1 MTEGADDLPGLDL
14 QGLQRFLADATPGL
28 LNGPLSAE
36 LIVGGKSNLTYIV
49 TDGAREVVVRR
60 PPLGHV
66 LATAH
71 DMTREHRVMAALA
84 DTPVP
89 VPRMYAACTD
99 TDVIGA
105 PFYVMERVAGTPFRT
120 ADELNP
126 LGQQRIR
133 TIADA
138 VTDTLVALHD
148 VDPAA
153 VGLGDFG
160 RPDGYLER
168 QVHRWRRQMQ
178 DSKSRELAGEEEL
191 HQRLASAIPA
201 SSGATI
207 VHGDYRMDNTLIDDS
222 DRVAAVLDWEMA
234 TLGDP
239 LADVALMLVYQ
250 ALADVAPG
258 AVSTVS
264 RATGHPTRAEIVQ
277 RYSERSGRD
286 VSHLA
291 FHEALAYYK
300 LAAIL
305 EGIYF
310 RHQHGQTVG
319 AGFEDIGASTEPL
332 FAAGLAVMQHYT
344 SGSKGE

>member
-1 MTEGADDLPGLDL
+1 MTEDLPGLDL
-14 QGLQRFLADATPGL
+14 QALQRFLADAAPGL
-28 LNGPLSAE
+28 LDGPLTAE

-49 TDGAREVVVRR
+49 SDGSRDVVVRR

-71 DMTREHRVMAALA
+71 DMTREHRVMDALA

-99 TDVIGA
+99 TDVMGA
-105 PFYVMERVAGTPFRT
+105 PFYVMERVVGTPYRS
-120 ADELNP
+120 AEELNP
-126 LGQQRIR
+126 LGPQRVR
-133 TIADA
+133 AVADA
-138 VTDTLVALHD
+138 VTDTLVELHAVRPD
-148 VDPAA
+148 D
-153 VGLGDFG
+153 VGLADFG
-160 RPDGYLER
+160 RPAGYLER
-168 QVHRWRRQMQ
+168 QVHRWRRQMEG
-178 DSKSRELAGEEEL
+178 SRSRELAGEEEL
-191 HQRLASAIPA
+191 YQRLASAIPQ
-201 SSGATI
+201 SSGAAI
-207 VHGDYRMDNTLIDDS
+207 VHGDYRMDNTLIDDN
-222 DRVAAVLDWEMA
+222 DRVVAVLDWEMA

-239 LADVALMLVYQ
+239 LSDVALMLVYQ

-264 RATGHPTRAEIVQ
+264 RATGHPTRDEIVQ

-319 AGFEDIGASTEPL
+319 AGFEDVGNSTEPL
-332 FAAGLAVMQHYT
+332 LAAGLAVIQDYDAAP
-344 SGSKGE
+344 KG

>member
-1 MTEGADDLPGLDL
+1 MTEDLPGLDL
-14 QGLQRFLADATPGL
+14 QALQRFLADAVPGL
-28 LNGPLSAE
+28 LDGPLTAE

-49 TDGAREVVVRR
+49 SNGTRDVVVRR

-71 DMTREHRVMAALA
+71 DMSREHRVMAALA
-84 DTPVP
+84 DTAVP
-89 VPRMYAACTD
+89 VPAMYADCTD
-99 TDVIGA
+99 PEVLGA
-105 PFYVMERVAGTPFRT
+105 PFYVMERVAGTPYRS
-120 ADELNP
+120 AQELNA
-126 LGQQRIR
+126 LGPERVR
-133 TIADA
+133 KIADA
-138 VTDTLVALHD
+138 VTDTLVALHA
-148 VDPAA
+148 VDPAS
-153 VGLGDFG
+153 VGLADFG

-178 DSKSRELAGEEEL
+178 ASKSRELAGEEEL
-191 HQRLASAIPA
+191 HQRLAAAIPA
-201 SSGATI
+201 SGGATI
-207 VHGDYRMDNTLIDDS
+207 VHGDFRMDNTLIDDA
-222 DRVAAVLDWEMA
+222 DRVSAVLDWEMA

-239 LADVALMLVYQ
+239 LSDVALMLVYQ
-250 ALADVAPG
+250 ALADVAPH

-264 RATGHPTRAEIVQ
+264 QAVGHPTRDEIVQ

-310 RHQHGQTVG
+310 RYQQGQTVG
-319 AGFEDIGASTEPL
+319 AGFEDIGGSTEPL
-332 FAAGLAVMQHYT
+332 LAAGLAVIQGYDAP
-344 SGSKGE
+344 KG

>member
-1 MTEGADDLPGLDL
+1 MGDRTSADLPGLDL
-14 QGLQRFLADATPGL
+14 QSLQRFLAGTTPGL
-28 LNGPLSAE
+28 VDGALHAE

-49 TDGAREVVVRR
+49 SDGTREVVVRR

-84 DTPVP
+84 DTAVP

-105 PFYVMERVAGTPFRT
+105 PFYVMERVAGTPYRT
-120 ADELNP
+120 AEELNV
-126 LGQQRIR
+126 LGRER
-133 TIADA
+133 VRRIADS
-138 VTDTLVALHD
+138 VTDTLVALHE
-148 VDPAA
+148 VDPEE
-153 VGLGDFG
+153 VGLRDFG
-160 RPDGYLER
+160 KPDGYLER

-178 DSKSRELAGEEEL
+178 ASRSRDLAGEEEL
-191 HQRLASAIPA
+191 HQALASAIPE

-207 VHGDYRMDNTLIDDS
+207 VHGDYRMDNTLVGDADQ
-222 DRVAAVLDWEMA
+222 VTAVLDWEMA

-264 RATGHPTRAEIVQ
+264 RATGHPTRDEIVR

-310 RHQHGQTVG
+310 RYRQGQTVG
-319 AGFEDIGASTEPL
+319 SGFDELGASTEPL
-332 FAAGLAVMQHYT
+332 LAAGLAVIRNYHAAP
-344 SGSKGE
+344 KG

>member
-1 MTEGADDLPGLDL
+1 MTDNLPGLDL
-14 QGLQRFLADATPGL
+14 QALQRFLADAAPGL
-28 LNGPLSAE
+28 LDGELRAE

-49 TDGAREVVVRR
+49 TDGARDVVVRR

-71 DMTREHRVMAALA
+71 DMTREHRVMSALA
-84 DTPVP
+84 ATPVP
-89 VPRMYAACTD
+89 VPHMYAACTD
-99 TDVIGA
+99 PSVIGA
-105 PFYVMERVAGTPFRT
+105 PFYVMERVTGTPYRS
-120 ADELNP
+120 ADELNA
-126 LGQQRIR
+126 LGPQRVR
-133 TIADA
+133 AVADS
-138 VTDTLVALHD
+138 VTDTLVALHAVQPD
-148 VDPAA
+148 T
-153 VGLGDFG
+153 VGLADFG
-160 RPDGYLER
+160 RPVGYLER
-168 QVHRWRRQMQ
+168 QVDRWRRQMLA
-178 DSKSRELAGEEEL
+178 SKSRELAGEEEL
-191 HQRLASAIPA
+191 HRRLAAAIPQ
-201 SSGATI
+201 SSDAAI

-222 DRVAAVLDWEMA
+222 DRVTAVLDWEMA

-264 RATGHPTRAEIVQ
+264 RAHGHPSRDEIVQ

-310 RHQHGQTVG
+310 RHQQGQTVG
-319 AGFEDIGASTEPL
+319 AGFEDIGSSTEPL
-332 FAAGLAVMQHYT
+332 LAAGLVVIRSYHAAP
-344 SGSKGE
+344 KG

>member
-1 MTEGADDLPGLDL
+1 MGDLPGLDL
-14 QGLQRFLADATPGL
+14 QSLQRFLAGATPGL
-28 LNGPLSAE
+28 LEGPLQAE
-36 LIVGGKSNLTYIV
+36 LIVGGKSNLTYIIS
-49 TDGAREVVVRR
+49 DGTNEVVVRR

-84 DTPVP
+84 DTAVP
-89 VPRMYAACTD
+89 VPQMFAACTD

-105 PFYVMERVAGTPFRT
+105 PFYVMERVAGTPYRT
-120 ADELNP
+120 ADELNL
-126 LGQQRIR
+126 LGPQRVR
-133 TIADA
+133 AIADG
-138 VTDTLVALHD
+138 VTDTLVELHA
-148 VDPAA
+148 VNPEQ
-153 VGLGDFG
+153 VGLSDFG
-160 RPDGYLER
+160 KPEGYLER

-178 DSKSRELAGEEEL
+178 ASRSRDLAGEEEL
-191 HQRLASAIPA
+191 HQALASAIPN

-207 VHGDYRMDNTLIDDS
+207 VHGDYRMDNTLIDDA

-239 LADVALMLVYQ
+239 LSDVALMLVYQ
-250 ALADVAPG
+250 ALADVAPQ

-264 RATGHPTRAEIVQ
+264 RANGHPTRDEIVR
-277 RYSERSGRD
+277 RYSDRSGRD

-305 EGIYF
+305 EGIYY
-310 RHQHGQTVG
+310 RYQQGQTVG
-319 AGFEDIGASTEPL
+319 AGFEDIGGSTEPL
-332 FAAGLAVMQHYT
+332 LAAGVAVIRSYDAAP
-344 SGSKGE
+344 KD

>member
-1 MTEGADDLPGLDL
+1 
-14 QGLQRFLADATPGL
+14 
-28 LNGPLSAE
+28 
-36 LIVGGKSNLTYIV
+36 
-49 TDGAREVVVRR
+49 
-60 PPLGHV
+60 
-66 LATAH
+66 
-71 DMTREHRVMAALA
+71 
-84 DTPVP
+84 
-89 VPRMYAACTD
+89 MYAASTD

-105 PFYVMERVAGTPFRT
+105 PFYVMERVTGTPYRT

-126 LGQQRIR
+126 LGPQRVR
-133 TIADA
+133 AIADA
-138 VTDTLVALHD
+138 VTDTLVELHAVRPD
-148 VDPAA
+148 D
-153 VGLGDFG
+153 VGLSDFG
-160 RPDGYLER
+160 KPDGYLER
-168 QVHRWRRQMQ
+168 QVHRWRRQMEA
-178 DSKSRELAGEEEL
+178 SKSRELAGEEEL
-191 HQRLASAIPA
+191 HQRLATAIPE

-207 VHGDYRMDNTLIDDS
+207 VHGDYRMDNTLIDDA
-222 DRVAAVLDWEMA
+222 DHVTAVLDWEMA

-264 RATGHPTRAEIVQ
+264 RATGHPTRADIVQ

-310 RHQHGQTVG
+310 RYQHGQTVG

-332 FAAGLAVMQHYT
+332 LAAGLAVIRNYHAAP
-344 SGSKGE
+344 KG

>member
-1 MTEGADDLPGLDL
+1 MPDSPPGLDL
-14 QGLQRFLADATPGL
+14 QALQRFLDADCPGL
-28 LNGPLSAE
+28 VSGKLSAE
-36 LIVGGKSNLTYIV
+36 LIVGGKSNLTYV
-49 TDGAREVVVRR
+49 VAGGGREVVVRR

-84 DTPVP
+84 DTAVP

-99 TDVIGA
+99 DTVIGA
-105 PFYVMERVAGTPFRT
+105 PFYVMERVAGTPYRS
-120 ADELNP
+120 ADQLNL
-126 LGQQRIR
+126 LGSQRVR
-133 TIADA
+133 AIADA
-138 VTDTLVALHD
+138 VTDTLVALHA
-148 VDPAA
+148 VDPAE
-153 VGLGDFG
+153 VGLSDFG
-160 RPDGYLER
+160 RPEGYLER
-168 QVHRWRRQMQ
+168 QVHRWRQQMTA
-178 DSKSRELAGEEEL
+178 SKSRELAGEDEL
-191 HQRLASAIPA
+191 HRRLAAAIPA
-201 SSGATI
+201 SGAPTI

-222 DRVAAVLDWEMA
+222 DRVSAVLDWEMA

-250 ALADVAPG
+250 ALADVAPT

-264 RATGHPTRAEIVQ
+264 RANGHPSRDEIVQ
-277 RYSERSGRD
+277 RYSARSGRD

-310 RHQHGQTVG
+310 RHLRGQTVG
-319 AGFEDIGASTEPL
+319 AGFEDIGAATEPL
-332 FAAGLAVMQHYT
+332 LAAGLAVIHNYGNM
-344 SGSKGE
+344 SKG

>member
-1 MTEGADDLPGLDL
+1 MSDQDGSALPGLDL
-14 QGLQRFLADATPGL
+14 HSLQRFLTDTAPGL
-28 LNGPLSAE
+28 LDGSLHAE

-49 TDGAREVVVRR
+49 SDGTREVVVRR

-84 DTPVP
+84 DTTVP

-99 TDVIGA
+99 TEVIGA
-105 PFYVMERVAGTPFRT
+105 PFYVMERVAGTAYRT
-120 ADELNP
+120 AEELNP
-126 LGQQRIR
+126 LGRER
-133 TIADA
+133 VREIADS
-138 VTDTLVALHD
+138 VTDTLVTLHE
-148 VDPAA
+148 VIPAD

-160 RPDGYLER
+160 KPDGYLER

-178 DSKSRELAGEEEL
+178 ASHSRDLAGEEEL
-191 HQRLASAIPA
+191 HQALASAIPD
-201 SSGATI
+201 SSGATV
-207 VHGDYRMDNTLIDDS
+207 VHGDYRMDNTLIGDD

-264 RATGHPTRAEIVQ
+264 RATGHPTRDEIVQ
-277 RYSERSGRD
+277 RYSEGSGRD

-310 RHQHGQTVG
+310 RYQQGQTVG
-319 AGFEDIGASTEPL
+319 AGFDDIGGSTEPL
-332 FAAGLAVMQHYT
+332 LAAGLAVIRNYHAAP
-344 SGSKGE
+344 KG

>member
-1 MTEGADDLPGLDL
+1 MADLPGLDL
-14 QGLQRFLADATPGL
+14 QALQHFLADASPGL
-28 LNGPLSAE
+28 LDGPLTAE

-49 TDGAREVVVRR
+49 SDGAREVVVRR

-71 DMTREHRVMAALA
+71 DMTREHRVMDALA

-89 VPRMYAACTD
+89 VPEMYAACTD
-99 TDVIGA
+99 VDVMGA
-105 PFYVMERVAGTPFRT
+105 PFYVMERVAGTPYRT
-120 ADELNP
+120 ARELNP
-126 LGQQRIR
+126 LGMERVR
-133 TIADA
+133 RIADA
-138 VTDTLVALHD
+138 VTDTLVDLHAVQPD
-148 VDPAA
+148 A
-153 VGLGDFG
+153 VGLADFG
-160 RPDGYLER
+160 RPEGYLER
-168 QVHRWRRQMQ
+168 QVHRWRRQMEG
-178 DSKSRELAGEEEL
+178 SRSRDLAGEEEL
-191 HQRLASAIPA
+191 HQRLASAIPE
-201 SSGATI
+201 SSEATI
-207 VHGDYRMDNTLIDDS
+207 VHGDFRMDNTLIDEHDQVS
-222 DRVAAVLDWEMA
+222 AVLDWEMA

-239 LADVALMLVYQ
+239 LADIALMLVYQ

-258 AVSTVS
+258 SVSTVS
-264 RATGHPTRAEIVQ
+264 HADGHPTRDEIVQ

-319 AGFEDIGASTEPL
+319 AGFEDIGRSTEPL
-332 FAAGLAVMQHYT
+332 LAAGLAVIRDYHNA
-344 SGSKGE
+344 SKGE

>member
-1 MTEGADDLPGLDL
+1 MSELPGLDL
-14 QGLQRFLADATPGL
+14 ERLQRFLADEAPTL
-28 LNGPLSAE
+28 FDGPLTGEVIA
-36 LIVGGKSNLTYIV
+36 GGKSNLTYIV
-49 TDGAREVVVRR
+49 TDGTREAVVRR

-71 DMTREHRVMAALA
+71 DMGREHRVMAALA

-89 VPRMYAACTD
+89 VPTMYAESTD

-105 PFYVMERVAGTPFRT
+105 PFYVMERVQGTPYRT
-120 ADELNP
+120 AEELNP
-126 LGQQRIR
+126 LGSQRVR
-133 TIADA
+133 AIADD
-138 VTDTLVALHD
+138 VTDTLVALHA

-160 RPDGYLER
+160 RPEGYLER
-168 QVHRWRRQMQ
+168 QVRRWRKQM
-178 DSKSRELAGEEEL
+178 DGSRSRELAGEQEL
-191 HQRLASAIPA
+191 HERLAASIPA
-201 SSGATI
+201 HSDATI
-207 VHGDYRMDNTLIDDS
+207 VHGDYRMDNTLVDENDK
-222 DRVAAVLDWEMA
+222 VTAVLDWEMA

-250 ALADVAPG
+250 SLAEIAPH

-264 RATGHPTRAEIVQ
+264 QADGHPSRADIVR
-277 RYSERSGRD
+277 RYGEKSGRD

-310 RHQHGQTVG
+310 RYQQGQTVG
-319 AGFEDIGASTEPL
+319 AGFEQVGESTEPL
-332 FAAGLAVMQHYT
+332 IAAGLAVIQDY
-344 SGSKGE
+344 SVKD

>member
-1 MTEGADDLPGLDL
+1 MSDLPGLDL
-14 QGLQRFLADATPGL
+14 QVLQRFLAEAAPGL
-28 LNGPLSAE
+28 VDGPLRAE

-49 TDGAREVVVRR
+49 SDGSRDVVMRR

-84 DTPVP
+84 DTAVP
-89 VPRMYAACTD
+89 VPQMYAACTD
-99 TDVIGA
+99 TDVMGA
-105 PFYVMERVAGTPFRT
+105 PFYVMERVAGTPYRT
-120 ADELNP
+120 ADELDL
-126 LGQQRIR
+126 LGPQRVR
-133 TIADA
+133 AIADG
-138 VTDTLVALHD
+138 VTDTLVDLHA
-148 VDPAA
+148 VNPEQ

-160 RPDGYLER
+160 KPEGYLER

-178 DSKSRELAGEEEL
+178 ASRSRDLAGEEEL
-191 HQRLASAIPA
+191 HQALAAAIPE

-207 VHGDYRMDNTLIDDS
+207 VHGDFRMDNTLIDEA
-222 DRVAAVLDWEMA
+222 DRVSAVLDWEMA

-250 ALADVAPG
+250 ALADVAPQ

-264 RATGHPTRAEIVQ
+264 RAKGHPSRDEIVH

-310 RHQHGQTVG
+310 RYQRGQTVG

-332 FAAGLAVMQHYT
+332 IAAGLAVIRNYHAAP
-344 SGSKGE
+344 KG

>member
-1 MTEGADDLPGLDL
+1 MGDLPGLDL
-14 QGLQRFLADATPGL
+14 QGLQRFLADAAPGL
-28 LNGPLSAE
+28 LDGPLRAE
-36 LIVGGKSNLTYIV
+36 LIAGGKSNLTYIV
-49 TDGAREVVVRR
+49 TDGTREVVVRR

-71 DMTREHRVMAALA
+71 DMHREHRAMAALA

-89 VPRMYAACTD
+89 VPLMYAETTD
-99 TDVIGA
+99 SDVIGA
-105 PFYVMERVAGTPFRT
+105 PFYVMERVSGTPYRT

-126 LGQQRIR
+126 LGAHRVR

-138 VTDTLVALHD
+138 VTDTLAALHAVRPD
-148 VDPAA
+148 V
-153 VGLGDFG
+153 VGLSDFG
-160 RPDGYLER
+160 RPEGYLER
-168 QVHRWRRQMQ
+168 QVHRWRRQMH

-201 SSGATI
+201 SSAATI
-207 VHGDYRMDNTLIDDS
+207 VHGDYRMDNTLISDD
-222 DRVAAVLDWEMA
+222 DRVTAVLDWEMA

-250 ALADVAPG
+250 TLASVAPG

-264 RATGHPTRAEIVQ
+264 QATGHPTRDEIVQ
-277 RYSERSGRD
+277 RYSVRSGRD

-305 EGIYF
+305 EGIYY
-310 RHQHGQTVG
+310 RHLHGQTVG
-319 AGFEDIGASTEPL
+319 AGFEGLGSSTEPL
-332 FAAGLAVMQHYT
+332 LAAGLAVIRDYHAD
-344 SGSKGE
+344 SKGD

>member
-1 MTEGADDLPGLDL
+1 MADLPGLNL
-14 QGLQRFLADATPGL
+14 QALQRFLADAAPGL
-28 LNGPLSAE
+28 LDGPLTAE

-49 TDGAREVVVRR
+49 SDGTREVVVRR

-89 VPRMYAACTD
+89 VPRMYAASTD
-99 TDVIGA
+99 LEIIGA
-105 PFYVMERVAGTPFRT
+105 PFYVMERVTGTPYRT
-120 ADELNP
+120 AEELNP
-126 LGQQRIR
+126 LGPVRVR
-133 TIADA
+133 AIADA
-138 VTDTLVALHD
+138 VTDTLVALHE
-148 VDPAA
+148 VRPAD
-153 VGLGDFG
+153 VGLSDFG

-168 QVHRWRRQMQ
+168 QVHRWRRQMEA
-178 DSKSRELAGEEEL
+178 SKSRELAGEDEL
-191 HQRLASAIPA
+191 HQRLAAAIPE

-207 VHGDYRMDNTLIDDS
+207 VHGDFRMDNTLIDDADQVS
-222 DRVAAVLDWEMA
+222 AVLDWEMA

-264 RATGHPTRAEIVQ
+264 RATGHPSRDEIVAH
-277 RYSERSGRD
+277 YTERSGRD

-305 EGIYF
+305 EGIYY

-319 AGFEDIGASTEPL
+319 AGFEDIGGSTEPL
-332 FAAGLAVMQHYT
+332 LAAGLAVIQNYDAAP
-344 SGSKGE
+344 KG

>member
-1 MTEGADDLPGLDL
+1 MGGDLPGLDL
-14 QGLQRFLADATPGL
+14 QRLQRFLADATPGL
-28 LNGPLSAE
+28 LDGPLRAE

-71 DMTREHRVMAALA
+71 DMHREHRVMAALA

-89 VPRMYAACTD
+89 VPAMYAEATD

-105 PFYVMERVAGTPFRT
+105 PFYVMERVTGRPYRMAK
-120 ADELNP
+120 ELNP
-126 LGQQRIR
+126 LGPERVR
-133 TIADA
+133 SIADA
-138 VTDTLVALHD
+138 VTDTLVALHA
-148 VDPAA
+148 VDPDA
-153 VGLGDFG
+153 VGLSDFG

-178 DSKSRELAGEEEL
+178 ASKSRELAGEEEL
-191 HQRLASAIPA
+191 HQRLASAIPE
-201 SSGATI
+201 SSGAAI
-207 VHGDYRMDNTLIDDS
+207 VHGDFRMDNTLIGDD
-222 DRVAAVLDWEMA
+222 DRVKAVLDWEMA

-250 ALADVAPG
+250 AVADVAPH

-264 RATGHPTRAEIVQ
+264 HADGHPTRAEIVQ

-310 RHQHGQTVG
+310 RHQQGQTVG
-319 AGFEDIGASTEPL
+319 AGFEDIGGSTEPL
-332 FAAGLAVMQHYT
+332 LAAGLAVIRDYYD
-344 SGSKGE
+344 GSKGE

>member
-1 MTEGADDLPGLDL
+1 MTEDLPGLDL
-14 QGLQRFLADATPGL
+14 QALQRFLVDASPGL
-28 LNGPLSAE
+28 LDGPLTAE

-49 TDGAREVVVRR
+49 SDGARDVVVRR

-84 DTPVP
+84 DTAVPVP
-89 VPRMYAACTD
+89 VMYAACTD
-99 TDVIGA
+99 PEVLGA
-105 PFYVMERVAGTPFRT
+105 PFYVMERVAGTPYRS
-120 ADELNP
+120 ADELNA
-126 LGQQRIR
+126 LGPERVR
-133 TIADA
+133 GIADA
-138 VTDTLVALHD
+138 VTDTLVALHA
-148 VDPAA
+148 VDPAG
-153 VGLGDFG
+153 VGLADFG

-178 DSKSRELAGEEEL
+178 ASKSRELAGEEEL
-191 HQRLASAIPA
+191 HQRLAAAIPA
-201 SSGATI
+201 SGGAAI
-207 VHGDYRMDNTLIDDS
+207 VHGDFRMDNTLIDDT
-222 DRVAAVLDWEMA
+222 DHVTAVLDWEMA

-239 LADVALMLVYQ
+239 LSDVALMLVYQ
-250 ALADVAPG
+250 ALVNVAPH

-264 RATGHPTRAEIVQ
+264 QAIGHPTREEIVQ

-310 RHQHGQTVG
+310 RHQQGQTVG
-319 AGFEDIGASTEPL
+319 AGFEDIGGSTEPL
-332 FAAGLAVMQHYT
+332 LAAGLAVIQDYDAAPE
-344 SGSKGE
+344 G

>member
-1 MTEGADDLPGLDL
+1 MSELPGLDL
-14 QGLQRFLADATPGL
+14 QALQRFLAEAAPGL
-28 LNGPLSAE
+28 LDGPLQAE

-49 TDGAREVVVRR
+49 SDGTREVVVRR

-84 DTPVP
+84 DTAVP

-99 TDVIGA
+99 AAVIGA
-105 PFYVMERVAGTPFRT
+105 PFYVMERVTGTPYRT
-120 ADELNP
+120 ADELNL
-126 LGQQRIR
+126 LGPQRVR
-133 TIADA
+133 AIADG
-138 VTDTLVALHD
+138 VTDTLVDLHA
-148 VDPAA
+148 VDPAQ
-153 VGLGDFG
+153 VGLADFG
-160 RPDGYLER
+160 KPEGYLER

-178 DSKSRELAGEEEL
+178 ASRSRDLAGEEEL
-191 HQRLASAIPA
+191 HQALASAIPE

-207 VHGDYRMDNTLIDDS
+207 VHGDYRMDNTLIS
-222 DRVAAVLDWEMA
+222 DTDQVTAVLDWEMA

-250 ALADVAPG
+250 ALADVAPQ

-264 RATGHPTRAEIVQ
+264 RAKGHPSRDEIVH

-305 EGIYF
+305 EGIWF
-310 RHQHGQTVG
+310 RYQQGQTVG
-319 AGFEDIGASTEPL
+319 AGFDDIGASTEPL
-332 FAAGLAVMQHYT
+332 LQAGLAVIRNYHAVP
-344 SGSKGE
+344 KG

>member
-1 MTEGADDLPGLDL
+1 MSDRSTDVPGLDL
-14 QGLQRFLADATPGL
+14 QALQRFLAADCPGL
-28 LNGPLSAE
+28 LDGPLHAE

-49 TDGAREVVVRR
+49 TDGTREVVVRR

-71 DMTREHRVMAALA
+71 DMTREHRVMAALH
-84 DTPVP
+84 DTAVP

-99 TDVIGA
+99 AEVLGA
-105 PFYVMERVAGTPFRT
+105 PFYVMERASGTPYRT
-120 ADELNP
+120 AGQLAP
-126 LGQQRIR
+126 LGAARVR
-133 TIADA
+133 SIADA
-138 VTDTLVALHD
+138 VTDTLVALHA

-153 VGLGDFG
+153 IGLADFG

-168 QVHRWRRQMQ
+168 QVRTWRRQM
-178 DSKSRELAGEEEL
+178 DASRSRDLPGEDELHRALAG
-191 HQRLASAIPA
+191 AIPQ
-201 SSGATI
+201 SGGAGI
-207 VHGDYRMDNTLIDDS
+207 VHGDYRMDNTLIDDA
-222 DRVAAVLDWEMA
+222 DRVSAVLDWEMA

-239 LADVALMLVYQ
+239 LADVALLLVYQ
-250 ALADVAPG
+250 ALADVAPQ

-264 RATGHPTRAEIVQ
+264 RAPGHPTREEIVQ

-305 EGIYF
+305 EGIHY
-310 RHQHGQTVG
+310 RHQQGQTLG
-319 AGFEDIGASTEPL
+319 SGFEDIGNATVPL
-332 FAAGLAVMQHYT
+332 LAAGLDVLRDYT
-344 SGSKGE
+344 TGPKGE